1 MRVLVAFEEQ
11 LRVGGEAIAS
21 AIRRDRPLAQVAAA
35 NAEALGGEVGSFDP
49 HLVIST
55 LPSPTD
61 VSGRLAWVFL
71 SPDPE
76 KTSEICLGA
85 ERREVL
91 NPSLEELFSVLD
103 EVERLVM
110 AIPYRISGDC

>member
-11 LRVGGEAIAS
+11 LRTGGEAIAS
-21 AIRRDRPLAQVAAA
+21 AIRRHRPRVEVTVAGSGDVER
-35 NAEALGGEVGSFDP
+35 EAICFDP
-49 HLVIST
+49 HLVISSV
-55 LPSPTD
+55 LSPTD

-85 ERREVL
+85 ERREML

-110 AIPYRISGDC
+110 AIPNRTSGDC